1 VGGCFGSSL
10 LAIGNTKESHARQWV
25 DAFGSFLTL
34 SRRAVLK
41 IRDDLNN
48 PPTAVGGIY
57 QFWMV
62 RFVESDLNHPPTAV
76 GGIYRFWMV
85 RLVES
90 DLNHPPTAVGGIY
103 RFWMVRFVDSD
114 LNHPP
119 KIHGLAGNAPDLMKS
134 KLRACVSARIL

>member
-1 VGGCFGSSL
+1 M
-10 LAIGNTKESHARQWV
+10 
-25 DAFGSFLTL
+25 
-34 SRRAVLK
+34 K

-90 DLNHPPTAVGGIY
+90 DLNNPPTAVGGILI
-103 RFWMVRFVDSD
+103 RSM
-114 LNHPP
+114 
-119 KIHGLAGNAPDLMKS
+119 GLPVT
-134 KLRACVSARIL
+134 RACVSARIL